1 MAICRPDRAAD
12 LALKGLF
19 LFCFFSRSGFFH
31 GSDLLNRSFFSR
43 SGFLHNSL
51 FHRSFLGGSSFL
63 RNCFFHRNS
72 FFHDSLFRR
81 SFLGGS
87 SFLHNCFF
95 HGSGFL
101 HCQLFRG
108 RSLFHGSGFLHC
120 RLLRRSFLCGGGFLC
135 GAFGCCSLHLRT
147 HHFLL
152 LVNVFPERN
161 YSMSKTYNIFIVCQ
175 LVLHQL
181 FSFLLIFLTS

>member
-51 FHRSFLGGSSFL
+51 FH
-63 RNCFFHRNS
+63 
-72 FFHDSLFRR
+72 R

>member
-63 RNCFFHRNS
+63 RNCFFH
-72 FFHDSLFRR
+72 DSLFRR

-87 SFLHNCFF
+87 NSLRNCFF

-101 HCQLFRG
+101 HCRLFRG

>member
-19 LFCFFSRSGFFH
+19 LFCLFGW
-31 GSDLLNRSFFSR
+31 
-43 SGFLHNSL
+43 SGFLHN
-51 FHRSFLGGSSFL
+51 
-63 RNCFFHRNS
+63 
-72 FFHDSLFRR
+72 SLFRR

-87 SFLHNCFF
+87 NSLRNCFF

-101 HCQLFRG
+101 HCRLFRGRSLFRGSGFLHCRLFRG

>member
-51 FHRSFLGGSSFL
+51 FHRSFFGGSSFL
-63 RNCFFHRNS
+63 RNCFFR
-72 FFHDSLFRR
+72 DSLFRR

-87 SFLHNCFF
+87 NSLRNCFF

>member
-43 SGFLHNSL
+43 SDFLHNRL

-63 RNCFFHRNS
+63 RNCFFH
-72 FFHDSLFRR
+72 DSLFRR

-87 SFLHNCFF
+87 NSLRNCFF

-101 HCQLFRG
+101 HCRLFRG

-181 FSFLLIFLTS
+181 FSFLLIFFAA

>member
-63 RNCFFHRNS
+63 RNCFFH
-72 FFHDSLFRR
+72 DSLFRR

-87 SFLHNCFF
+87 NSLRNCFF

-101 HCQLFRG
+101 HCRLFRG

-120 RLLRRSFLCGGGFLC
+120 LLLRRSFLCGGGFLC

>member
-19 LFCFFSRSGFFH
+19 LFCFFSRSGF
-31 GSDLLNRSFFSR
+31 
-43 SGFLHNSL
+43 LHNSL
-51 FHRSFLGGSSFL
+51 FHRSFFGGSSFL
-63 RNCFFHRNS
+63 RNCFFR
-72 FFHDSLFRR
+72 DSLFRR

-87 SFLHNCFF
+87 NFLRNCFF

-135 GAFGCCSLHLRT
+135 GAFGCCTLHLRT
-147 HHFLL
+147 YHFLL